1 MRKVHLIRHGT
12 TEASRRRL
20 YYGRTDL
27 PLSPDAEKELL
38 ELKKRGIY
46 PSADG
51 CRVFT
56 TGMLRTEQTLEIL
69 YPGAEAEQAP
79 GLREMD
85 FGDFELRGYEE
96 LKNDPAYQR
105 WLTGDY
111 LANVC
116 PGGESAVQHGDRC
129 LKALTELMEQEPGDI
144 LIICHGGSITA
155 LMERLFPDE
164 GENRWYWERPV
175 GRGYTVLFEGKVP
188 KGHTE
193 I

>member
-1 MRKVHLIRHGT
+1 MRKVHLIRHGA

-20 YYGRTDL
+20 YYGSTDV
-27 PLSPDAEKELL
+27 PLAENAGEELAA
-38 ELKKRGIY
+38 LKKKGIY

-56 TGMLRTEQTLEIL
+56 TGTVRTEQTLRVL
-69 YPGAEAEQAP
+69 YPGVEAEPAP

-85 FGDFELRGYEE
+85 FGVFEMRGYDE
-96 LKNDPAYQR
+96 LKDDPVYRR

-111 LANVC
+111 LKNVC
-116 PGGESAVQHGDRC
+116 PGGESALQHGARC
-129 LKALTELMEQEPGDI
+129 LEALNDLLQRETGDL
-144 LIICHGGSITA
+144 LIICHGGTITA

-164 GENRWYWERPV
+164 GENRWYWERPT
-175 GRGYTVLFEGKVP
+175 GRGYTVLFDGTVP

>member
-1 MRKVHLIRHGT
+1 MRKVHLIRHGA

-27 PLSPDAEKELL
+27 PLTPEAARQLL
-38 ELKKRGIY
+38 ELKERGIY
-46 PSADG
+46 PPADG

-69 YPGAEAEQAP
+69 YPGVKAEQVP
-79 GLREMD
+79 DLREMD

-96 LKNDPAYQR
+96 LKSDPAYQE
-105 WLTGDY
+105 WLSGDY
-111 LANVC
+111 LQNVC

-129 LKALTELMEQEPGDI
+129 LKALNELLEQEDGDL
-144 LIICHGGSITA
+144 LIICHGGTITA

-164 GENRWYWERPV
+164 GENRWHWERPT
-175 GRGYTVLFEGKVP
+175 GRGYTVLFDGTVP
-188 KGHTE
+188 TGHTE

>member
-1 MRKVHLIRHGT
+1 MRKVHLIRHGA

-20 YYGRTDL
+20 YYGRADV
-27 PLSPDAEKELL
+27 PLAPDAAEELL
-38 ELKKRGIY
+38 ELKRQGIY
-46 PSADG
+46 PSAEG

-56 TGMLRTEQTLEIL
+56 TGMRRTDQTLEIL
-69 YPGAEAEQAP
+69 YPGVKAEREP

-96 LKNDPAYQR
+96 LKDDPAYQQ

-111 LANVC
+111 LKNVC
-116 PGGESAVQHGDRC
+116 PGGESAEQHAARCVRALAGLLEREKGD
-129 LKALTELMEQEPGDI
+129 L
-144 LIICHGGSITA
+144 LIICHGGTVTA

-164 GENRWYWERPV
+164 GENRWHWERPT
-175 GRGYTVLFEGKVP
+175 GCGYTVWFDGTVP
-188 KGHTE
+188 KGHEE

>member
-1 MRKVHLIRHGT
+1 MRKVYLIRHGA
-12 TEASRRRL
+12 TEASLQRL

-27 PLSPDAEKELL
+27 PLAPDAAEELL
-38 ELKKRGIY
+38 ALKGKGIY
-46 PSADG
+46 PSAAG

-56 TGMLRTEQTLEIL
+56 TGTLRTEQTLDIL
-69 YPGAEAEQAP
+69 YPGTPAEQAP

-85 FGDFELRGYEE
+85 FGDFEMRGYEE
-96 LKNDPAYQR
+96 LKDDPAYQR

-111 LANVC
+111 LKNVC

-129 LKALTELMEQEPGDI
+129 LNALNELLDREPGDL

-164 GENRWYWERPV
+164 GENRWHWEKPT
-175 GRGYTVLFEGKVP
+175 GRGYAVLFDGTVP
-188 KGHTE
+188 MGHE
-193 I
+193 DI